1 MAEPAARPE
10 ALLVRRSM
18 PWNAG
23 LMFVAFQAQLRR
35 MAGLE
40 GGIVD
45 ARFRFT
51 RRWRTAGA
59 RRSKLGS

>member
-1 MAEPAARPE
+1 
-10 ALLVRRSM
+10 M

-59 RRSKLGS
+59 RRSKLGG